1 MQYTP
6 PVVSGTPEQIG
17 PYTIDRELGRGG
29 MGVVY
34 LATDPRL
41 DRKVAIKALP
51 EHLAQDPERLA
62 RFEREARLLAS
73 LTHPNIAGV
82 YGLEETGGGRYLVM
96 EYVEGPTLAEA
107 LARGALALDE
117 ALRIAAQVASG
128 VEAAHE
134 AGVIHR
140 DLKPGN
146 IIVTADGKAK
156 ALDFG
161 LAKEVEGRGS
171 SLDLSR
177 SPTMTT
183 PPPAP
188 SHHTQAGQ
196 IMGTAAY
203 LSPEQA
209 RGKRIDRRTDIWAF
223 GCVLYEMLTGASPY
237 RGETITDSLGA
248 ILHKDPDWERLPAD
262 TPPAVRLVLRRCLTK
277 DAERRL
283 RDIGDARVE
292 IEEFLRDPAA
302 SRMALAG
309 ASPADPSAT
318 RAGPARIAWGIAALL
333 AIIAGALGWATWGS
347 APDAPEPVR
356 RFLTVLGDD
365 LEFATITSHPF
376 AISPDGQTLAF
387 VSTGPQGRR
396 VLHTRRLDAFRP
408 TARQGTEGA
417 VNPFFRPDGAWIGY
431 YADGRIMKAPTDGG
445 APVTVCE
452 TPPGDFR
459 GGTWTDDGRIVF
471 APSISDGLYIV
482 SESGGEPRQLTT
494 LRPDERSHRWPHALP
509 GSNAVLFT
517 AQDTGSDFENATI
530 EAVRLDSGE
539 RVVLHRGGSNPT
551 YARSGRL
558 LFGRSEGVF
567 AVPFDPVTLRVSGD
581 PVRAIENVAFAIPN
595 GGLSLSL
602 SDDGVL
608 VCMLGD
614 GGDFRS
620 LLNWA
625 DRSGA
630 RTPVGVAPQ
639 GIGAASLSP
648 DGRRIAV
655 QIFRL
660 EEGWSDLWVYEIA
673 RGVMTRLTY
682 GGGDSIQPIW
692 SPDGDE
698 IAYTSVP
705 RGSFPVLS
713 VVGADGAGQRRI
725 GPGDQFEA
733 PTDWL
738 DDGSLL
744 FIRDRPDAAYDIVTR
759 REGDGAEAT
768 PIVATPADDQRATVS
783 PDGRWIAYDSAASGR
798 AEVFIRPFPAGP
810 GRWQVSASGGRHAI
824 WSPKGD
830 ELYFWWDGEIYAASI
845 GIEED
850 TLRVGVPEPLFE
862 FTPGGMDYPAFS
874 VHPDGERFL
883 LVERDPT
890 ADPANRSELAVT
902 LNWFQELRERTGG

>member
-1 MQYTP
+1 MTTP
-6 PVVSGTPEQIG
+6 AQIG

-107 LARGALALDE
+107 LARGPLALDE

-156 ALDFG
+156 VLDFG

-177 SPTMTT
+177 SPTMTS

-223 GCVLYEMLTGASPY
+223 GCVLFEALTGASPY

-248 ILHKDPDWERLPAD
+248 ILHKDPDWDRLPGD
-262 TPPAVRLVLRRCLTK
+262 TPPTVRLLLRRCLTK
-277 DAERRL
+277 DADRRL

-292 IEEFLRDPAA
+292 IEEFLRDPSA

-309 ASPADPSAT
+309 EVPAAT
-318 RAGPARIAWGIAALL
+318 RASSGVGVRVLLPLVAVLAA
-333 AIIAGALGWATWGS
+333 IAGVS
-347 APDAPEPVR
+347 AWRAWTAPHSAGEPVR
-356 RFLTVLGDD
+356 RFLTTLGGE
-365 LEFATITSHPF
+365 LEFATLTSHPF
-376 AISPDGQTLAF
+376 AITPDGKTLAF
-387 VSTGPQGRR
+387 VARGTDGPR
-396 VLHTRRLDAFRP
+396 VLHTRRLDEFRS

-417 VNPFFRPDGAWIGY
+417 ANPFFRPDGAWIGY
-431 YADGRIMKAPTDGG
+431 FANGRIMKAPIDGG

-459 GGTWTDDGRIVF
+459 GATWTDDGRIVL
-471 APSISDGLYIV
+471 APSTSDGLYIV
-482 SESGGEPRQLTT
+482 PEAGGEVRRLTT
-494 LRPDERSHRWPHALP
+494 LRAEERSHRWPHALP

-539 RVVLHRGGSNPT
+539 REVLHRGGSNPV
-551 YARSGRL
+551 YARSGHL

-567 AVPFDPVTLRVSGD
+567 ALPFDAAALRANGA
-581 PVRAIENVAFAIPN
+581 PVRAIENVAFAMPN
-595 GGLSLSL
+595 GGLSLSV

-625 DRSGA
+625 DRAGA
-630 RTPVGVAPQ
+630 RTPVGVEPQ

-648 DGRRIAV
+648 DGRRIAL
-655 QIFRL
+655 QIFRI

-673 RGVMTRLTY
+673 RGVLTRLTY
-682 GGGDSIQPIW
+682 GDGDSLQPIW
-692 SPDGDE
+692 SPDGGE

-705 RGSFPVLS
+705 RGSFQVLS
-713 VVGADGAGQRRI
+713 VIGADGAGQRAI
-725 GPGDQFEA
+725 GPGDEFEG

-738 DDGSLL
+738 DDGSLV
-744 FIRDRPDAAYDIVTR
+744 FVRDRPGGEFDIVMR
-759 REGDGAEAT
+759 REGEGAEVT
-768 PIVATPADDQRATVS
+768 PIVATPADDPRATVS

-798 AEVFIRPFPAGP
+798 SEVFIRPFPDGA
-810 GRWQVSASGGRHAI
+810 GRWQVSASGGAHPI
-824 WSPKGD
+824 WSPGGD
-830 ELYFWWDGEIYAASI
+830 ELYFWWRNELYSASI
-845 GIEED
+845 AEADG
-850 TLRVGVPEPLFE
+850 TLRVGVPELLFACI
-862 FTPGGMDYPAFS
+862 PGGMDYPAFS
-874 VHPDGERFL
+874 VHPDGDRFL

-890 ADPANRSELAVT
+890 ANPTNRAELAVT
-902 LNWFQELRERTGG
+902 LNWFRELRERTGG